1 MIQRLDEMCPRVGA
15 LWRSCRFEPRYDT
28 YEPSQALEDQM
39 RRAWTVSDID
49 KERLQRQKIYVQ
61 DVCSVCG
68 RVIQRY
74 DD

>member
-1 MIQRLDEMCPRVGA
+1 MIQQKNEMCSRIGA
-15 LWRSCRFEPRYDT
+15 LWRSCKFEPRYDT
-28 YEPSQALEDQM
+28 YEPSQALEAQM
-39 RRAWTVSDID
+39 SRAWTVSDLD